1 MSWKPDPGA
10 LHVDAFKVPL
20 SDFKCYGFAPFS
32 LIDRVLQKLQVD
44 KAEQRRDIYTS
55 SLANTAMV
63 SPSDKSVCVMPGKVT
78 TCHRSP
84 DLTICTG
91 QNPSIISKTT
101 TITCHLSGKFI
112 DGQAYQTRQFPSL

>member
-1 MSWKPDPGA
+1 MSWKSDPGA
-10 LHVDAFKVPL
+10 LHVDAFKVSW
-20 SDFKCYGFAPFS
+20 SDFKCYGFAPFC
-32 LIDRVLQKLQVD
+32 LIETAGRQG
-44 KAEQRRDIYTS
+44 RRDIYTS

-63 SPSDKSVCVMPGKVT
+63 PPSDKCVCVMPGQVT

-101 TITCHLSGKFI
+101 TNSLS
-112 DGQAYQTRQFPSL
+112 L